1 MTTTTNLAL
10 TLLTSGQLQPEVT
23 VNEDLNILDSVIGS
37 LPAAFGNNPNTTTG
51 LTYGYY
57 GATLYRSGA
66 PVTIANGTIGMT
78 ASATNYVQR
87 TVQGVVSV
95 NTTGYLTGNIPMAT
109 VVTGASAITTI
120 TDTRPAGYDLTGR
133 VVVEVGA
140 PTGLVLT
147 TATTG
152 GSIAASTDCTYRISA
167 VYPWGESAA
176 SAEVSVTT
184 GGSTATNENT
194 LTWSALP
201 AGALSANIYGR
212 TAGGEL
218 KIANVLAAT
227 LTYTDTGSVTP
238 AGALPAGTLTLTPEQ
253 YNFGIVSLQGALGGN
268 TSVVFPT
275 AAQQWLVSNDTSGA
289 YPLLCTVSGGVGPTI
304 PQGQARPI
312 YANGTNLAEANTSP
326 FGSDPLTTTGLTW
339 GYFGGRVRNDNVVT
353 TVTPGT
359 IALTASATNYVQ
371 INPSNGAISVNTT
384 GFASGQ
390 VPIAELVTSGTG
402 ILTYTDQRASILDG
416 PGVSVAVANTWT
428 AEQTFD
434 ATIAQTPGQG
444 ANNETPFLQAADLVS
459 DYVVSGLLTPVPST
473 ASLTGTLAAGTAY
486 VLGQRT
492 VLQAAV
498 AYTYAAS
505 SDTYVD
511 LSYSGVLTYSAV
523 ANGAT
528 APAVAA
534 DSLRLEKVVT
544 DAIVSPSPT
553 LAASTAAGTLAAGT
567 YEYQLVA
574 HDATG
579 YGLPSALVS
588 ITTTATGEV
597 VLTWTNPLNETSM
610 DIYGRVSGA
619 IGLLASG
626 VTGTTWTDTGAATVG
641 AAPPT
646 AATSNAIQGVTQ
658 LAPTQVSDYRQASF
672 TANGSFTP
680 TVPTIYVSGTAAGGG
695 GSSSQGGQSAAGG
708 GGGGGAGQ
716 SIQKTPLSV
725 VIGHSLTIS
734 IGAAGTGGPAGASA
748 VAGTN
753 GGNTVITDS
762 VTGAVLL
769 TLGGGSGGQPGD
781 LGAGGIGGA
790 GYPQGDGGGS
800 ACYYASSSYGDNA
813 GGKGGMGGATLFGAG
828 GGGAPGTQVGA
839 TGTNGSP
846 GGNAYGY
853 GAGGGGAGGMSS
865 NVADG
870 QAGGNGSPGF
880 VLIEW

>member
-1 MTTTTNLAL
+1 MTTTPNLGL
-10 TLLTSGQLQPEVT
+10 TELVSGQLQPEVT
-23 VNEDLNILDSVIGS
+23 VNNDLNILDAVIGT

-66 PVTIANGTIGMT
+66 PVTIAAGTIGMT

-140 PTGLVLT
+140 PTGLALA

-176 SAEVSVTT
+176 SAEVSITT

-201 AGALSANIYGR
+201 AGATSANVYGR

-218 KIANVLAAT
+218 LIANVLAGT

-238 AGALPAGTLTLTPEQ
+238 AGALPTGTLTLTPEQ
-253 YNFGIVSLQGALGGN
+253 YNFGIVSLQGVLGGN

-275 AAQQWLVSNDTSGA
+275 TAQQWLVSNETSGA
-289 YPLLCTVSGGVGPTI
+289 YTVLCTVSGGVGPTI

-353 TVTPGT
+353 TVAPGT
-359 IALTASATNYVQ
+359 VALTASATNYVQ
-371 INPSNGAISVNTT
+371 ISPSNGAISVNTT
-384 GFASGQ
+384 GFTSGQ
-390 VPIAELVTSGTG
+390 VPLAELVTSASG
-402 ILTYTDQRASILDG
+402 ILTYTDQRAFILAG
-416 PGVSVAVANTWT
+416 PVNTANTWT

-434 ATIAQTPGQG
+434 AAIAQTPGQG
-444 ANNETPFLQAADLVS
+444 ANNQTPFLQAADLVS

-492 VLQAAV
+492 VLQTAV

-523 ANGAT
+523 ANGAA

-534 DSLRLEKVVT
+534 NSLRLEKVVT
-544 DAIVSPSPT
+544 DAIVSPAPT
-553 LAASTAAGTLAAGT
+553 LAASTAAGTLVAGT

-610 DIYGRVSGA
+610 DIYGRVSGS

-641 AAPPT
+641 AVPPT
-646 AATSNAIQGVTQ
+646 AATSNAIQAVTQ
-658 LAPTQVSDYRQASF
+658 LASTQAQVPVATESGAPAQLAQVQGAAVGGVSFGNASV
-672 TANGSFTP
+672 TANTEYTNTQTITAKNKSTLIVLVAIADSGSSGLLSILVNGTNLSGAQGFGSGNYLTLTANS
-680 TVPTIYVSGTAAGGG
+680 TVP
-695 GSSSQGGQSAAGG
+695 
-708 GGGGGAGQ
+708 
-716 SIQKTPLSV
+716 
-725 VIGHSLTIS
+725 
-734 IGAAGTGGPAGASA
+734 AGTVTIELQYTP
-748 VAGTN
+748 
-753 GGNTVITDS
+753 GNTNNFYIAPLFIITPS
-762 VTGAVLL
+762 L
-769 TLGGGSGGQPGD
+769 
-781 LGAGGIGGA
+781 
-790 GYPQGDGGGS
+790 
-800 ACYYASSSYGDNA
+800 
-813 GGKGGMGGATLFGAG
+813 
-828 GGGAPGTQVGA
+828 
-839 TGTNGSP
+839 
-846 GGNAYGY
+846 
-853 GAGGGGAGGMSS
+853 
-865 NVADG
+865 
-870 QAGGNGSPGF
+870 
-880 VLIEW
+880 